1 MPRCLSEGVDIFLKS
16 VERQGGVNRRF
27 TTGGRCHGWQLETRH
42 QGVTFRSPRAFEGV
56 RQPYVTSHALNEI
69 NVPQK
74 ALHIYFIDG
83 CRRIKI
89 ERNNL
94 LCEQAPTEVFR
105 SIFAWLVTFNLV

>member
-1 MPRCLSEGVDIFLKS
+1 MEPLRYEPCTQF
-16 VERQGGVNRRF
+16 
-27 TTGGRCHGWQLETRH
+27 
-42 QGVTFRSPRAFEGV
+42 
-56 RQPYVTSHALNEI
+56 I
-69 NVPQK
+69 NVSQR

-105 SIFAWLVTFNLV
+105 SIFAWLVTLNLVLKAMDGGRDASASVDKSITGEGVHRHDGRVA